1 MVDAANAF
9 NNMNQKVFLH
19 NIKFTCQEITTYVNN
34 CYSVPARL
42 FVSRNLELTSHECS
56 TQDAL
61 LNMVIYATEITP
73 KLDMNTKMI
82 ITKWWDLW
90 MMSLESLE
98 RLWDILMQV
107 GPNHGYYPQPTKSW
121 LIVKKRIK

>member
-1 MVDAANAF
+1 M
-9 NNMNQKVFLH
+9 
-19 NIKFTCQEITTYVNN
+19 NN

-42 FVSRNLELTSHECS
+42 FVSRNLELTSHEGS
-56 TQDAL
+56 TQGAL

-73 KLDMNTKMI
+73 MLDMNTKMI

-90 MMSLESLE
+90 MMSLESL
-98 RLWDILMQV
+98 RRSWDILMQV